1 MAKSMK
7 NKNLFELTEISTRK
21 SSWDWSLTG
30 IQSYVVAAL
39 SLRYF
44 RVLQPIKLILN
55 IPKIYTKLFPVCKVE
70 ILQVTVDKIEVSSTF

>member
-21 SSWDWSLTG
+21 SARDWSLTG
-30 IQSYVVAAL
+30 IQSYVVVAL

-55 IPKIYTKLFPVCKVE
+55 IPEIYTKLFPVCKVE
-70 ILQVTVDKIEVSSTF
+70 ILQVTVNKIEVSSTF